1 VRRDWKMDSTNCLIE
16 GYQLGDQVQL
26 SGLGSIY
33 AAEFTS
39 YFYNRLF
46 IFPEEILFLKNIY
59 LFMVVL
65 GCCSPWAFS
74 VVSCSAQASHFGDFS
89 F

>member
-1 VRRDWKMDSTNCLIE
+1 MRRDWKMDSMNCLTE

-46 IFPEEILFLKNIY
+46 IFPEEILFFFLKY
-59 LFMVVL
+59 LSICGCAGVL
-65 GCCSPWAFS
+65 QPLGFLCCELQ
-74 VVSCSAQASHFGDFS
+74 CMGFS
-89 F
+89 FR